1 MLATTG
7 FPILSAM
14 RGRRKGGAS
23 APPVREPQGVAAHAA
38 DFLAHLSAR
47 SYTNGTIDAHRWAL
61 RQFCAWADGLGM
73 HDPARHTR
81 ADLADYQIFLHQ
93 YRNPRSGKPLGTNTQ
108 LARIGCVRR
117 FFVSAQR
124 MGIARFWPGEHW

>member
-1 MLATTG
+1 MC
-7 FPILSAM
+7 
-14 RGRRKGGAS
+14 GRRKGGAP
-23 APPVREPQGVAAHAA
+23 APKAQTAHGIAAHAA
-38 DFLAHLSAR
+38 AFLEQLVAR
-47 SYTNGTIDAHRWAL
+47 SYSLPTIDAHRWAL

-81 ADLADYQIFLHQ
+81 ADLAAYQIFLHQ